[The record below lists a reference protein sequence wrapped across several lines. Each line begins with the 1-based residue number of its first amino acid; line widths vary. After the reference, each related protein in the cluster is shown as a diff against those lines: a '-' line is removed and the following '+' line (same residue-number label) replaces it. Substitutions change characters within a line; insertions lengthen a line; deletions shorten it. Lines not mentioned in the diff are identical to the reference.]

1 MKVIVIGLG
10 SMGKRR
16 IRLIKQYDKN
26 IEIIGVDTNSLRCKE
41 VKETF
46 EIETFE
52 GLQQAQILHPDCA
65 FVTTSPVT
73 HASIIKSCLEN
84 DMHVFTE
91 LNLVSDEYEEN
102 QKLAQDRGRVLFLS
116 STMLYRRE
124 TEYIA
129 NRVKEQKQLL
139 HYQYH
144 IGQYLPDWHPWE
156 NYKSF
161 FIGEERT
168 NGCRELFAI
177 ELPWLER
184 TFGAI
189 EEIKVTKSKLTSLDI
204 NYPDCFA
211 VIIKHATGHIG
222 TLNINVVSR
231 KAVREFKLIGEQI
244 YLTWN
249 GTPNSLQE
257 YCTEKNTDISINLY
271 ESIDKLN
278 GYSDNIIENA
288 YLSEI
293 EEFFLTIAGKG
304 IPKYSFAKD
313 TEILQVIDKIE
324 GK

>member
-16 IRLIKQYDKN
+16 IRLIKQYDEN
-26 IEIIGVDTNSLRCKE
+26 IEIIGVDTNALRCQE
-41 VKETF
+41 VQETF
-46 EIETFE
+46 GIETFE
-52 GLQQAQILHPDCA
+52 ELQQALVLHPDCA

-73 HASIIKSCLEN
+73 HVSIIKCCLEN
-84 DMHVFTE
+84 NMHVFTE
-91 LNLVSDEYEEN
+91 LNLVSDGYEEN
-102 QKLAQDRGRVLFLS
+102 QKLAQNRGRVLFLS

-129 NRVKEQKQLL
+129 NRVREQKQLL

-161 FIGEERT
+161 FIGDRRT

-184 TFGAI
+184 TFGEI
-189 EEIKVTKSKLTSLDI
+189 EEIKVIKSKLTSLDI
-204 NYPDCFA
+204 DYPDCFA
-211 VIIKHATGHIG
+211 VIIKHAAGHVG

-244 YLTWN
+244 YLSWN

-257 YCTEKNTDISINLY
+257 YCIEKNADIPINLY
-271 ESIDKLN
+271 ETIDKLS
-278 GYSDNIIENA
+278 GYSENIIENA
-288 YLSEI
+288 YLCEI
-293 EEFFLTIAGKG
+293 EEFFMTIAGKVV
-304 IPKYSFAKD
+304 PRYSFSKD
-313 TEILQVIDKIE
+313 TEILQAIDKIE